1 MPKKIYILNA
11 PPRCGKDTIAQELS
25 RNFGCYQ
32 GSFKEPLFEIVAKVI
47 GCSHEHFIKL
57 YNSEG
62 SWKDTSH
69 FNGKSVR
76 DLMIHTSENYL
87 KPFFGKGYFGDLL
100 VSDLKANTFED
111 DIVVVSDGGFE
122 EEVLALVK
130 EFGYDKV
137 EVLQIS
143 REGFTSFEGDSRNW
157 INIDGVKTVK
167 FDTTNGNGCVIN
179 YITGVNN
186 G

>member
-1 MPKKIYILNA
+1 MPKKICILNA

-32 GSFKEPLFEIVAKVI
+32 GSFKEPLFQVVSEVI
-47 GCSHEHFIKL
+47 GYGFDKFIAL
-57 YNSEG
+57 YNRDNG
-62 SWKDTSH
+62 WKDKPQ
-69 FNGKSVR
+69 FNGKSIR

-87 KPFFGKGYFGDLL
+87 KPFFGKDYFGVQLAN
-100 VSDLKANTFED
+100 DLKHNTTER

-179 YITGVNN
+179 YITG
-186 G
+186 GFY

>member
-11 PPRCGKDTIAQELS
+11 PPQCGKDTIAQELS
-25 RNFGCYQ
+25 RSFGCYQ
-32 GSFKEPLFEIVAKVI
+32 GSFKEPLFQVVSEVI
-47 GCSHEHFIKL
+47 GYDFDKFITL
-57 YNSEG
+57 YNRDNG
-62 SWKDTSH
+62 WKDKPQ
-69 FNGKSVR
+69 FNGKSIR
-76 DLMIHTSENYL
+76 ALMIHTSENYL
-87 KPFFGKGYFGDLL
+87 KPFFGKDYFGVQL
-100 VSDLKANTFED
+100 ANDFKHNTTER

-122 EEVLALVK
+122 EEVLVLVK

-179 YITGVNN
+179 YITGGNK
-186 G
+186 

>member
-11 PPRCGKDTIAQELS
+11 PPLCGKDTIARECNE
-25 RNFGCYQ
+25 RYFMFE
-32 GSFKEPLFEIVAKVI
+32 GSFKLPLFIIVSKVLGMTYTDFITKYNKDI
-47 GCSHEHFIKL
+47 G
-57 YNSEG
+57 
-62 SWKDTSH
+62 WKDKPQ

-76 DLMIHTSENYL
+76 DLMIHTSENYI
-87 KPFFGKGYFGDLL
+87 KPFFGKDYFGVQLAN
-100 VSDLKANTFED
+100 DLKHNTTER

-122 EEVLALVK
+122 EEVLALVE

-143 REGFTSFEGDSRNW
+143 RDSFSSFEGDSRNW

-179 YITGVNN
+179 YITGGNQ
-186 G
+186 

>member
-11 PPRCGKDTIAQELS
+11 PPRCGKDTIAQELIRS
-25 RNFGCYQ
+25 FGCYQ
-32 GSFKEPLFEIVAKVI
+32 GSFKEPLFEVVAVAC
-47 GCSHEHFIKL
+47 GYWVGDFIHR
-57 YNSEG
+57 YNNVEG
-62 SWKDTSH
+62 WKDKPQ
-69 FNGKSVR
+69 FNGKSIR

-87 KPFFGKGYFGDLL
+87 KPFFGKDYFGVQLAN
-100 VSDLKANTFED
+100 DLKHNTTEH

-122 EEVLALVK
+122 EEVLVLIK

-143 REGFTSFEGDSRNW
+143 REGFTNFEGDSRNW
-157 INIDGVKTVK
+157 INIKGVKTVK

-179 YITGVNN
+179 YITGGNK
-186 G
+186 